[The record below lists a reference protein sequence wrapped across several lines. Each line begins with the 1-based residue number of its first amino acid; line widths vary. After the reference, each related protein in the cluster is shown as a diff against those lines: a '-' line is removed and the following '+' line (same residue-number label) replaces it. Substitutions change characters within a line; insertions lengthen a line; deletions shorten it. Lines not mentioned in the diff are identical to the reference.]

1 MLALDYYQ
9 YVKKS
14 LIYRLIV
21 AGKMFQACLPQVDYR
36 LQAARVLRFTKPDC
50 WIQILNFL
58 LCFLWLLCV
67 FCVITVSQSFTKI
80 MHTKLHK
87 EIFY

>member
-36 LQAARVLRFTKPDC
+36 LQAARVLRLTKPDC
-50 WIQILNFL
+50 
-58 LCFLWLLCV
+58 
-67 FCVITVSQSFTKI
+67 
-80 MHTKLHK
+80 
-87 EIFY
+87 